1 MISLEMSFMDSKGKA
16 SRTEKIKYSYSFN
29 KDFTEIY
36 VVSDNIPIPP
46 YTANLKIIVKKG
58 LEAQIGG
65 KTQEDIRTELE
76 IPGMSDYVR
85 INNVST
91 KKCADG

>member
-46 YTANLKIIVKKG
+46 YTANLKIIVKKIFF
-58 LEAQIGG
+58 LISLFL
-65 KTQEDIRTELE
+65 KKSINVLNII
-76 IPGMSDYVR
+76 IPLLFRLPLLLPSLR
-85 INNVST
+85 
-91 KKCADG
+91 